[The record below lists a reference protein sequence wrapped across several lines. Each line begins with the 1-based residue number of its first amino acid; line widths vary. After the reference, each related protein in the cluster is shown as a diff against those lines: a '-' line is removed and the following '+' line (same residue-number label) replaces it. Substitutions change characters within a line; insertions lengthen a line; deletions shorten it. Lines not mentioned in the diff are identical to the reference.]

1 MNITKG
7 SIVKTKWGN
16 AEVLRV
22 WKDYCDLVLCVN
34 PTTRFSE
41 LIINLKLCDGYGNII
56 NER

>member
-41 LIINLKLCDGYGNII
+41 LIINLKLCDGYGN
-56 NER
+56 